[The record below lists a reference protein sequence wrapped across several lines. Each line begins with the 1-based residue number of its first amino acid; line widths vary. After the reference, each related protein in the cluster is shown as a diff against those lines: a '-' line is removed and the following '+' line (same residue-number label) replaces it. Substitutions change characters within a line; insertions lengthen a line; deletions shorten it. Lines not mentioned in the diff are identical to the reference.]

1 MRVFCTG
8 KIQRFAI
15 FLLLGVFTSSCQLF
29 TSNELDRQLKKN
41 GFRMSEGW
49 GTFESFTGLEAD
61 HSQIQTFKNAKGEIL
76 RVLFFENISREQAI
90 QLAKNRSL
98 TIVGLFATKD
108 APYLGK
114 ISATESCL
122 SKNKVDSTIENLSD
136 GFFLRYSLMAN
147 SNFVYGSCSEK
158 EDIFRSFYLV
168 RYCESSRTLAEA
180 KIFVGLDQEFSNQN
194 FNLECVN

>member
-8 KIQRFAI
+8 KMQRFAI
-15 FLLLGVFTSSCQLF
+15 FLLLGVFTSSCQF
-29 TSNELDRQLKKN
+29 FSSNKFDRQLEKK
-41 GFRMSEGW
+41 GFRMNEGW
-49 GTFESFTGLEAD
+49 GIFKPFEGLESD
-61 HSQIQTFKNAKGEIL
+61 HPQIQTYKNSKDEIL
-76 RVLFFENISREQAI
+76 RIVFFDNISRQEAF